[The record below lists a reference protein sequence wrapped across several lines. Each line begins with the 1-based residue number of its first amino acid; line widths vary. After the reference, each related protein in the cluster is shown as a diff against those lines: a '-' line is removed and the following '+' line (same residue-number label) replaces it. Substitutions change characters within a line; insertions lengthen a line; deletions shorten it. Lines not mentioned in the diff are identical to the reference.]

1 MNTPIKPAASMVTPA
16 DSHVAVLPLGAR
28 LTATPAAGRP
38 AGERGDGEAAAKRA
52 AEEARK
58 GGK

>member
-1 MNTPIKPAASMVTPA
+1 MNTPIKSAASMVTPA
-16 DSHVAVLPLGAR
+16 DSH
-28 LTATPAAGRP
+28 LTATPAAGRA
-38 AGERGDGEAAAKRA
+38 AGGKGAGEAAAKRA

>member
-1 MNTPIKPAASMVTPA
+1 MVTPA